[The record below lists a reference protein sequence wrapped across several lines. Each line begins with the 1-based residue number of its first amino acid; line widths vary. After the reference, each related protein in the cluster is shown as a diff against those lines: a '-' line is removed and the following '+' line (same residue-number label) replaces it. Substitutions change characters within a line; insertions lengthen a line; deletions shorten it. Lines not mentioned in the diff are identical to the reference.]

1 MWNARARQLMTLVT
15 ASAAALLSVCG
26 AAWAAFPDKPLRI
39 IVPFTAGSGTDWIGR
54 AVADELTKTLGQPV
68 IVENKAGAD
77 GRIGTDFV
85 VKSPADGY
93 TLVITSSATHSANPG
108 LIRNLSYDPVK
119 DFAHVSLLITDP
131 LVFAVH
137 PSVAGSVAEFINV
150 AKTRKLS
157 FGYGSNSSLVAA
169 STFNKL
175 AKVEALAVPYK
186 SQPQA
191 ATDTAGGQVNYLFSD
206 ATAIGAFLKGGR
218 LRALAMTG
226 ARRSEQLPDVPTLAE
241 QGIEGFDLQVWVGLA
256 APAGT
261 PAEVMKQLNAEVRKV
276 MTRADVREKFRVA
289 GKTVAPNSIEEQT
302 VLVQRQLE
310 AWSRRIADAGLKAE

>member
-1 MWNARARQLMTLVT
+1 MWNTRARQFRMLAKLLL
-15 ASAAALLSVCG
+15 AAMLLAGG
-26 AAWAAFPDKPLRI
+26 AAQAAFPDKPIRI

-54 AVADELTKTLGQPV
+54 TLADELAKTLGQPV

-108 LIRNLSYDPVK
+108 LIKNLSYNPVK
-119 DFAHVSLLITDP
+119 DFSHISLLITDP

-137 PSVAGSVAEFINV
+137 PSVAGSVAEFISV

-175 AKVEALAVPYK
+175 ARIEALAVPYK

-191 ATDTAGGQVNYLFSD
+191 ATDTAGGQVNYLFAD
-206 ATAIGAFLKGGR
+206 ATAIGAFLKGSR

-226 ARRSEQLPDVPTLAE
+226 AKRSEQLPDVPTLAE

-261 PAEVMKQLNAEVRKV
+261 PADVMKQLNAEVRKV
-276 MTRADVREKFRVA
+276 MTRADVREKFRLA

-302 VLVQRQLE
+302 ALVQRQLE
-310 AWSRRIADAGLKAE
+310 VWSRRIADAGLKAE